1 MGLRIPS
8 FAARQAF
15 PPESPTSDMNDSGQT
30 ICLNMIVRNEAPVIR
45 RCLAS
50 VLPIIDYWVIV
61 DTGST
66 DGTQDIVRQCLKH
79 VPGMLIERPWVDFG
93 HNRTEALGYA
103 RDHGTYVLVIDGD
116 EVLEISDAFRKT
128 DLNADSYLVDVHYGS
143 KVYVRKQLLRNCL
156 PWRYVGVLHE
166 YAFCDS
172 PEIEQPA
179 IGLRT
184 LVYHDGA
191 RTRDPLTYRRDAI
204 LLETA
209 LLSEPDNA
217 RYVFYLAQSYRDSGD
232 FELAVRNY
240 QRRVEMGGWSEE
252 IWFSLFQIASLRE
265 HMGYPWGA
273 VMTDYL
279 AAFEFEPARAE
290 PLFRIGMHYQRTG
303 DFHLA
308 RLFFSRAMQ
317 VPYPSRD
324 RLFIEKDVYDY
335 QLLLEYA
342 ASSSSAGEYAEAITI
357 CNRILRSGLLPPKH
371 IDRVLEIRK
380 LSVQARIPPLPSH
393 RLPVCIKVCIPFRD
407 AGSEFDDCVESLS
420 LQNDAGFDV
429 VFIDDGSQ
437 HDYSDRI
444 PLSRTGFQL
453 LRNDVPIGLENCVD
467 RFITNEC
474 GPNDVVIPL
483 AYTGRFA
490 NRDVILR
497 IRTIFENEGCDL
509 LYGQHR
515 LPRGMPG
522 DAEPAASEAEFL
534 ERRAELANRSPIF
547 FRARLWQ
554 QHFPQASKDSCR
566 SEQGDR
572 ADAQLA
578 KPLLNALMEAAG
590 FRRTSFSDKIFTILG
605 NSVLTFQ
612 PGAPTAA
619 AKPNGSRQ
627 EVRIQLCEVT
637 PQPVLHGQLPTV
649 SCLMVTH
656 DRLTL
661 VKRAI
666 RFYASQTYPNRELV
680 IVSDGEPRIRKGL
693 ERFISDIGL
702 ENVRFVYPDQARMT
716 LGQLRNIAMGA
727 AGGEILCQWDDDD
740 CYHPERIQVQV
751 EHMLKNN
758 GRACCLTDHLHFLE
772 EDRALV
778 WIDWSLGGKSGKDQL
793 LPGTIIMFKD
803 ERFRYPE
810 SGPFAQRGEDSM
822 LLYEIYQTVGV
833 VAAKDLGYLY
843 LYTYHGRN
851 TFDKEHHY
859 RMSIFSRSVF
869 ELEREQ
875 AVIRSAMAHYPVPKP
890 YLVVGRDGPA
900 FFLND

>member
-1 MGLRIPS
+1 
-8 FAARQAF
+8 
-15 PPESPTSDMNDSGQT
+15 MNDSGQT
-30 ICLNMIVRNEAPVIR
+30 VCLNMIVRNEALVIR

-50 VLPIIDYWVIV
+50 VLPIIDYWLIV

-93 HNRTEALGYA
+93 HNRTEALSYA
-103 RDHGTYVLVIDGD
+103 RGHGTYILVIDGD

-128 DLNADSYLVDVHYGS
+128 DLTADSYLVDVHCGS

-166 YAFCDS
+166 YVYCDAS
-172 PEIEQPA
+172 EIEQPA

-191 RTRDPLTYRRDAI
+191 RARDPLTYRRDAI

-252 IWFSLFQIASLRE
+252 IWFSLYQIASLRE

-290 PLFRIGMHYQRTG
+290 PLFRIGRHYQRTG

-317 VPYPSRD
+317 VSYPSRD

-342 ASSSSAGEYAEAITI
+342 ASSSSAAEYAEAITI

-393 RLPVCIKVCIPFRD
+393 RLPERIKICIPFCD
-407 AGSEFDDCVESLS
+407 AGSEFDDCIESLS
-420 LQNDAGFDV
+420 LQNGAGFDV

-444 PLSRTGFQL
+444 PLSCTSFQL
-453 LRNDVPIGLENCVD
+453 LRNEVPVGLENCVD
-467 RFITNEC
+467 RFITNKC
-474 GPNDVVIPL
+474 APSDIVIPL
-483 AYTGRFA
+483 AYTSRLA

-515 LPRGMPG
+515 LPCGMPG

-534 ERRAELANRSPIF
+534 ERRAELANRSPIC
-547 FRARLWQ
+547 FRARLWR
-554 QHFPQASKDSCR
+554 QHFSQASKDSAPA
-566 SEQGDR
+566 EQGDR
-572 ADAQLA
+572 GGAPLT
-578 KPLLNALMEAAG
+578 KPLLDALMEAAA
-590 FRRTSFSDKIFTILG
+590 FRRTSFSEEIFTILAD
-605 NSVLTFQ
+605 SALASQ
-612 PGAPTAA
+612 SGAVTAA
-619 AKPNGSRQ
+619 AKPNDRRAQ
-627 EVRIQLCEVT
+627 VWIEEREVT
-637 PQPVLHGQLPTV
+637 PQPVLNGQLPTV

-656 DRLTL
+656 DRITL
-661 VKRAI
+661 AKRAI
-666 RFYASQTYPNRELV
+666 QFYASQSYPNRELV
-680 IVSDGEPRIRKGL
+680 IVSDGGPRVRNGL
-693 ERFISDIGL
+693 ERFVSDLRL
-702 ENVRFVYPDQARMT
+702 ENVRFVYPDAAPMT
-716 LGQLRNIAMGA
+716 LGQLRNVAMDA
-727 AGGEILCQWDDDD
+727 ARGEILCQWDDDD
-740 CYHPERIQVQV
+740 CYHPQRIHVQV
-751 EHMLKNN
+751 EHMLKKS
-758 GRACCLTDHLHFLE
+758 GRACCLTDHLQFLE

-778 WIDWSLGGKSGKDQL
+778 WVDWSLGGKSGKDQL

-810 SGPFAQRGEDSM
+810 SGPFAQRGEDSI
-822 LLYEIYQTVGV
+822 LLYDIYQTVGV
-833 VAAKDLGYLY
+833 VAAKDVGYLY

-859 RMSIFSRSVF
+859 RMSIFSRSVS
-869 ELEREQ
+869 ELER
-875 AVIRSAMAHYPVPKP
+875 ARTVICRAMAHYPVPKP